1 MRRLLYEVA
10 FLFNLNYHPTMKTLL
25 FSLSLLISL
34 SAIAGNSFTIVR
46 GKQDTTTNKS
56 HNIVCVTT
64 PGNSAYINGNKI
76 HVYKTGAFGDN
87 IKLNKGDNKITIR
100 TKGKNGSTSQTLNIF
115 LKDTPKKINI
125 PTTPSRIIFDSPKY
139 FTTIN
144 GAYLQYGDG
153 GDRLGGSKIEY
164 INGDIIVK
172 AIEQKGELYKIQLSK
187 NRFAYINK
195 EYLNETN
202 DTTSQINTGSWSI
215 SNAGKSDRISI
226 SLPKRIPYRSWTQLD
241 PTTICVELFGATNN
255 SNWITQRGNLG
266 MIEYVD
272 YRQDDSDVFKVII
285 KLKHKHS
292 WGYSINYIN
301 NNLVIDVKHTPS
313 LNLKDLT
320 IGLDAGHGGEY
331 PGAKSATGLLEKEIN
346 LDMILRIKALLEAK
360 GAKVILS
367 REKDINISMSDR
379 KKIFTD
385 NNIDLMIS
393 LHNNSGGSPFTTMG
407 TSTYY
412 KHINNRELASC
423 MLNRLLELGLKNFGL
438 TGNFNFSLNA
448 PTEYPNVL
456 LEVLFMSSLPEEEM
470 LANPDFRQQVATKAV
485 LGLEDY
491 INSVKNNL

>member
-1 MRRLLYEVA
+1 
-10 FLFNLNYHPTMKTLL
+10 MKTLL

>member
-215 SNAGKSDRISI
+215 SNAGKSDRIS
-226 SLPKRIPYRSWTQLD
+226 
-241 PTTICVELFGATNN
+241 
-255 SNWITQRGNLG
+255 
-266 MIEYVD
+266 M
-272 YRQDDSDVFKVII
+272 
-285 KLKHKHS
+285 
-292 WGYSINYIN
+292 
-301 NNLVIDVKHTPS
+301 
-313 LNLKDLT
+313 
-320 IGLDAGHGGEY
+320 
-331 PGAKSATGLLEKEIN
+331 
-346 LDMILRIKALLEAK
+346 KA
-360 GAKVILS
+360 
-367 REKDINISMSDR
+367 
-379 KKIFTD
+379 
-385 NNIDLMIS
+385 
-393 LHNNSGGSPFTTMG
+393 
-407 TSTYY
+407 Y
-412 KHINNRELASC
+412 
-423 MLNRLLELGLKNFGL
+423 
-438 TGNFNFSLNA
+438 
-448 PTEYPNVL
+448 
-456 LEVLFMSSLPEEEM
+456 
-470 LANPDFRQQVATKAV
+470 
-485 LGLEDY
+485 
-491 INSVKNNL
+491 